1 MNSGTGLVK
10 CGFAGEEAPRAV
22 FPCIVGRAKQNA
34 PIMAGMGNARSGTG
48 EHIIF
53 QTEKLEKLLVYVSFK
68 KLSTNFQV
76 YVGDLAQQKR
86 GILALEYPIVNGI
99 IQNWDEMENIW
110 HHSFYNELRV
120 DPREHRARGRMQVV

>member
-1 MNSGTGLVK
+1 MLIY
-10 CGFAGEEAPRAV
+10 E
-22 FPCIVGRAKQNA
+22 
-34 PIMAGMGNARSGTG
+34 
-48 EHIIF
+48 
-53 QTEKLEKLLVYVSFK
+53 LFK
-68 KLSTNFQV
+68 FLSTNFQV

-120 DPREHRARGRMQVV
+120 DPREHRARGRMQVVKLPQIQNFCILKLFPQNDIFSF